1 MSNIRKQIFKGDGEL
16 IFKCSEAVLK
26 NIIDALLQHIGSF
39 IDYEC
44 TILKTDHSSL
54 MRESSDFEDR
64 KCGKIL
70 YLNDNSKIVTSDGNL
85 FDICIDIICAHS
97 LDR

>member
-1 MSNIRKQIFKGDGEL
+1 
-16 IFKCSEAVLK
+16 
-26 NIIDALLQHIGSF
+26 
-39 IDYEC
+39 
-44 TILKTDHSSL
+44 
-54 MRESSDFEDR
+54 MRGASDSEDR